1 MSEPKELCQFNIRKL
16 CPREEQ
22 ECEFKHALPVRSE
35 SSKGNENI
43 EKQEKSAESKDSDN
57 DKETPETEEVPVAK
71 KVNDIELQTHLSEGF
86 QTSNLFLQSM
96 PPPPADANAT
106 TNDTS
111 TFIASTT
118 IGEAPQNN
126 QQMARRVVKTGGAED
141 EGSAAKEIRRDS
153 KGFENFDDYF
163 ESDANDSTMTTGE
176 KTNDDESLQEAEQ
189 QEQES
194 EPKEPNAFTT
204 SVPAPTETMPEEIL
218 DGDKTANKNKKSN
231 LEDLSKEWDDED
243 ITEEQPAKETSE
255 KAPESVADEKVQEAP
270 ADTNTEAVS
279 EDVEMQEAPE
289 ASTEKEPTEKQ
300 TFVVEAPQEQEQQQQ
315 EPAPST
321 TEEASEAPAANEDET
336 IENIENFLVAE
347 KSSSEKPTTTKPK
360 TQPKE
365 EWVTVIFG
373 EDGKQIPD
381 KSGGKTM
388 QEKSVYDL
396 DDEDFS
402 ATKATPFAG
411 NRKKS
416 LNKAE
421 GVTKIGN
428 NTYYYTGE
436 KPDEGAQEDAST
448 AGEEEEDDNAEN
460 AGLITSDPY
469 GGFEDSQD
477 NEDIAST
484 QGILFLTLHSAV
496 SATGET
502 IMPEETPFGPLAKLG
517 V

>member
-1 MSEPKELCQFNIRKL
+1 MSEPKELCQFFIRGR
-16 CPREEQ
+16 CQREQ
-22 ECEFKHALPVRSE
+22 EDCEFKHALPVRSE
-35 SSKGNENI
+35 SSKGNENN
-43 EKQEKSAESKDSDN
+43 EKQEKSVESKDSNN
-57 DKETPETEEVPVAK
+57 DKETAETEEVPVAK
-71 KVNDIELQTHLSEGF
+71 KVNDIESQTGLSKGF
-86 QTSNLFLQSM
+86 QASNLFFQSM

-126 QQMARRVVKTGGAED
+126 QQMARRVVKTGGAEE

-176 KTNDDESLQEAEQ
+176 KTNDDESLQEADQ
-189 QEQES
+189 QES
-194 EPKEPNAFTT
+194 APKEPNAFTT

-218 DGDKTANKNKKSN
+218 DGDKTANKSKKTN
-231 LEDLSKEWDDED
+231 LQDLSKEWDDED
-243 ITEEQPAKETSE
+243 ITEEQPAKEASE
-255 KAPESVADEKVQEAP
+255 KVPESVADEKGQEAP
-270 ADTNTEAVS
+270 VTNNEAVS
-279 EDVEMQEAPE
+279 EGVEMQEAPE
-289 ASTEKEPTEKQ
+289 ASTEKEPTEQQ

-315 EPAPST
+315 EPAPTT

-347 KSSSEKPTTTKPK
+347 KSSSEKTTTTKPK

-436 KPDEGAQEDAST
+436 KPEEGAQEDAST

-477 NEDIAST
+477 NEDIVST
-484 QGILFLTLHSAV
+484 QGILF
-496 SATGET
+496 
-502 IMPEETPFGPLAKLG
+502 
-517 V
+517 